1 MNIQFVLKKINLHR
15 LMHLFIVSLLSI
27 ALFSCSKDDDAS
39 PEELKQE
46 VGNIPGLGET
56 GGTLQGAMFSLPDE
70 VTVIGDI
77 TGELCEEATFR
88 IGSGYYVTV
97 CVGLRNDSEQEKT
110 ITFPAGLVLI
120 STTDNYQ
127 NGVVLTNETFVI
139 PAKQTIRFV
148 FHTYCGNA
156 SRSSAS
162 SSAVYTFGPIT
173 NSKLITRL
181 INDLKNKK
189 ISAIDY
195 MDGDDLDDE
204 YGMIAST
211 VQSLLWM
218 ITDGDLFGLDWMAF
232 EMTYKQQLE
241 TLPNK

>member
-1 MNIQFVLKKINLHR
+1 MNTEFVLKKINLHR
-15 LMHLFIVSLLSI
+15 LMYLFIVSLLSV

-39 PEELKQE
+39 PEELKEE
-46 VGNIPGLGET
+46 VGNLPGLGET
-56 GGTLQGAMFSLPDE
+56 AGTPQGTTFSLPDGI
-70 VTVIGDI
+70 TVVGDI

-120 STTDNYQ
+120 STTDDYQ
-127 NGVVLTNETFVI
+127 NGVVLTTETFVI
-139 PAKQTIRFV
+139 PPKQTIRFV

-162 SSAVYTFGPIT
+162 SSAVYTFGPVT
-173 NSKLITRL
+173 NSKLIARL

-189 ISAIDY
+189 ISAVDY
-195 MDGDDLDDE
+195 MNGDDVDDE
-204 YGMIAST
+204 FDMIVST
-211 VQSLLWM
+211 VQTLLWM
-218 ITDGDLFGLDWMAF
+218 ITDGDRFGLDWTAF
-232 EMTYKQQLE
+232 DMVYKQQLE

>member
-1 MNIQFVLKKINLHR
+1 MNTQFVLKKINLHR
-15 LMHLFIVSLLSI
+15 LMHLFILSLLSV

-39 PEELKQE
+39 PEELKDE
-46 VGNIPGLGET
+46 VGNVPGLGET
-56 GGTLQGAMFSLPDE
+56 GGTPQGTTFSLPDGI
-70 VTVIGDI
+70 TVVGDI
-77 TGELCEEATFR
+77 TGQLCDEATFT
-88 IGSGYYVTV
+88 IGSGHYVTV
-97 CVGLRNDSEQEKT
+97 CVGLSNDTEQEKT

-127 NGVVLTNETFVI
+127 NGVVLTTESFAI
-139 PAKQTIRFV
+139 PPKQTIRFV

-189 ISAIDY
+189 ISVVDY
-195 MDGDDLDDE
+195 MNGDDVDDE
-204 YGMIAST
+204 FETIAST
-211 VQSLLWM
+211 VQALLWM
-218 ITDGDLFGLDWMAF
+218 ITDSDLFSLDWMTF
-232 EMTYKQQLE
+232 EMIYKQQLE

>member
-1 MNIQFVLKKINLHR
+1 MNAKFVRKKSNLS

-27 ALFSCSKDDDAS
+27 TLFSCSKDDDAD
-39 PEELKQE
+39 PEELKKE
-46 VGNIPGLGET
+46 VGNLPGLGET
-56 GGTLQGAMFSLPDE
+56 GGTPQGTTFSLPDGIT
-70 VTVIGDI
+70 VTGDVTGDI
-77 TGELCEEATFR
+77 CEDATFT
-88 IGSGYYVTV
+88 IGSGHYVTV
-97 CVGLRNDSEQEKT
+97 CVGLRNNTEHEKT

-120 STTDNYQ
+120 STTDDYQ
-127 NGVVLTNETFVI
+127 NGVVLTTETFVI
-139 PAKQTIRFV
+139 PPKQTIRFV

-162 SSAVYTFGPIT
+162 SSAVYTFGPVT
-173 NSKLITRL
+173 NSKLIVRL

-189 ISAIDY
+189 ISIVDY
-195 MDGDDLDDE
+195 MNGEEVDDE
-204 YGMIAST
+204 YDTIAST

-241 TLPNK
+241 SLPNR